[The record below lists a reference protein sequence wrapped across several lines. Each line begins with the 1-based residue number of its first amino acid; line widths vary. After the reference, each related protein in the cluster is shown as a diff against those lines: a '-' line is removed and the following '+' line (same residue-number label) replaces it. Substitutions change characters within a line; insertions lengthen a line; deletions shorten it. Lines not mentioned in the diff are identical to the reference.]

1 LKILLLG
8 MYGQIGWELQRSLSP
23 LGNMVAL
30 GRDSQEYCGDLANLH
45 GIRETVRQVAPD
57 IIVNAAAYTGVD
69 RAESEPDLARLVNAT
84 APGVLAEEAQK
95 LGAWLVHYST
105 DYVFDGSGNVPRLE
119 TDPTGPLNVYGQ
131 TKLEGEQLIQQT
143 CEKHLIFRTS
153 WVFASRGANFARS
166 MLHLAKEKDRLRVV
180 DDQIGAPTSAE
191 LLADVTAHAVQDI
204 KTRTDHSGIY
214 HLTASGE
221 TSWYGYAKFLIETA
235 KLSYPKLKL
244 DPRVIEAIPSED
256 FPTPAKRPHNSRLD
270 TSKLKSTFNLH
281 LPDWHDGVTRV
292 LTELL

>member
-1 LKILLLG
+1 MKILLLG

-105 DYVFDGSGNVPRLE
+105 DYVFDGSGNAPRLE
-119 TDPTGPLNVYGQ
+119 TDPTGPVNVYGQ

>member
-1 LKILLLG
+1 

-69 RAESEPDLARLVNAT
+69 RAESETDLARLVNAT

-105 DYVFDGSGNVPRLE
+105 DYVFDGSGNAPRLE

-204 KTRTDHSGIY
+204 KTHTDHSGIY

-244 DPRVIEAIPSED
+244 DPRVIEAIPSEG

-270 TSKLKSTFNLH
+270 TSKLRSTFNLH